1 MRVYL
6 DHNATT
12 PMAPEVL
19 EAMLPYFSERF
30 GNASSIHSVGQRA
43 RYAVEAAR
51 ESVAALIGAKPA
63 EIVFTSGG
71 TEADNLAIF
80 GTVAAATAAASAADI
95 NDAAQPAR
103 GSQTDAARGGARH
116 IITSAIEHH
125 AVLHACEQLQRD
137 GLDVTYIPVGRDGL
151 LDPEDIRRAIRPST
165 ILITIMHANNEL
177 GTIQPIEAI
186 GEIAREAGITFHTD
200 AVQSAGKLPLDVN
213 RLGVNLLSLSAHKI
227 YGPKGTGALFVK
239 SGTKLHPILYGGH
252 HERDK
257 RPGTENVAGIVGLGR
272 AAESAK
278 ALLAED
284 TQRIAAMRDRFEQTI
299 LETVPQCHVNGNRD
313 RRVPNTSNMTF
324 TAAEG
329 ESLVIAL
336 DLRGVACSA
345 GAACSSG
352 AVEPS
357 HVLTAIGLTPEEGR
371 STIRFSFGRDTV
383 EAEIDFALR
392 AIPEAVNHLREM
404 SPKFKKAAVPA
415 TQT

>member
-6 DHNATT
+6 DYNATT

-19 EAMLPYFSERF
+19 DAMLPYFSERF

-43 RYAVEAAR
+43 RHAVEAAR

-80 GTVAAATAAASAADI
+80 GSIQAGNSTTGQSS
-95 NDAAQPAR
+95 R
-103 GSQTDAARGGARH
+103 RH

-125 AVLHACEQLQRD
+125 AVLNTCEQLQRD
-137 GLDVTYIPVGRDGL
+137 NLDVTYVPVGRDGI
-151 LDPEDIRRAIRPST
+151 LDPEDIRRAIRPDT
-165 ILITIMHANNEL
+165 ILISIMHANNEL

-186 GEIAREAGITFHTD
+186 GEIAREAGITFHSD

-227 YGPKGTGALFVK
+227 YGPKGTGALYVK
-239 SGTKLHPILYGGH
+239 SGTKLHPIFFGGH

-257 RPGTENVAGIVGLGR
+257 RPGTENVPGIVGLGR
-272 AAESAK
+272 AAESAR
-278 ALLAED
+278 ALLDES
-284 TQRIAAMRDRFEQTI
+284 TTRIAAMRNRLEETI
-299 LETVPQCHVNGNRD
+299 LETIPQCQVNGNREK
-313 RRVPNTSNMTF
+313 RVANTTNITF
-324 TAAEG
+324 EGAEA

-336 DLRGVACSA
+336 DLRGVACST

-357 HVLTAIGLTPEEGR
+357 HVLTAIGLTPERGR
-371 STIRFSFGRDTV
+371 SSIRFSLGRGTV

-392 AIPEAVNHLREM
+392 TIPVAVEKLREI
-404 SPKFKKAAVPA
+404 SPKYRKSETTPAATRRA
-415 TQT
+415 AN